1 MSYSIFYLQKPRI
14 MLIPSAVREQEGR
27 REGETEERRG
37 EGGTKE
43 ELIIED

>member
-27 REGETEERRG
+27 REGETENGGGR
-37 EGGTKE
+37 EGQRKN
-43 ELIIED
+43 